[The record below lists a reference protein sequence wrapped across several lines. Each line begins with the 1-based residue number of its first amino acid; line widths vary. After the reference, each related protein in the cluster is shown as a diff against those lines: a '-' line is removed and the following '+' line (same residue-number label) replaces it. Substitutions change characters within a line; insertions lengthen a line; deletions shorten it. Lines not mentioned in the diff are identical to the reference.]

1 MKTISLVLK
10 ELVSKLEQEINNDI
24 DMNVETEQFIS
35 TDTYVGQTEQFY
47 GLKIFYNERL
57 KYEVIL
63 KPDMWRIFYPN
74 QRRIATNYRTVDEY
88 SPQRIKNYIKS
99 DMSK

>member
-1 MKTISLVLK
+1 MTNKEKALV
-10 ELVSKLEQEINNDI
+10 EKLEQEIKNDL

-47 GLKIFYNERL
+47 GLKIFYKDRP

-63 KPDMWRIFYPN
+63 KPDMWRIFYTN
-74 QRRIATNYRTVDEY
+74 QRRIATNYRTVDEL
-88 SPQRIKNYIKS
+88 SPQRIKNFIKA
-99 DMSK
+99 DMGK

>member
-1 MKTISLVLK
+1 MTNKEKVLIAQLEK
-10 ELVSKLEQEINNDI
+10 EIENDKE
-24 DMNVETEQFIS
+24 MNVETQRFIS

-47 GLKIFYNERL
+47 GLKIFYNGRI

-74 QRRIATNYRTVDEY
+74 QRRIATNYKTVDEF
-88 SPQRIKNYIKS
+88 SPQRIKNHIKA
-99 DMSK
+99 DMGKE

>member
-1 MKTISLVLK
+1 MTNQEKA
-10 ELVSKLEQEINNDI
+10 LVSKLEQEIKNDQ

-47 GLKIFYNERL
+47 GLKIFYNGRL

-63 KPDMWRIFYPN
+63 KPDMWRIFYPY

-88 SPQRIKNYIKS
+88 SPQRIKNHIRNDIVK
-99 DMSK
+99 

>member
-1 MKTISLVLK
+1 METHMITTKQVDLVNELAKQIRDKLQLK
-10 ELVSKLEQEINNDI
+10 ALY
-24 DMNVETEQFIS
+24 FIS

-63 KPDMWRIFYPN
+63 KPDMWRIFYTN
-74 QRRIATNYRTVDEY
+74 QRRIATNYKTVDEL
-88 SPQRIKNYIKS
+88 SPQRVKNYIKS